1 MTVPYD
7 KIKIIG
13 RIFIKFNS
21 REQNF
26 PLTKYVHYRKTKIK
40 FGRKYAIFKN
50 GAQEPTFGGVN
61 WNYVIFNILLI
72 MQILTILTFY

>member
-40 FGRKYAIFKN
+40 FGRKYAMVLKN
-50 GAQEPTFGGVN
+50 R
-61 WNYVIFNILLI
+61 LLEELTGI
-72 MQILTILTFY
+72 M